1 MCEVS
6 NYKIGGTKLNKRYM
20 TPRFKAALAAYEDV
34 IPAGT
39 YWRYRNGILPPPLGP
54 LLVEHPELAE
64 ALAKDAR
71 DLAAMKKKKGSDQ

>member
-1 MCEVS
+1 MEIFSDQLPSV
-6 NYKIGGTKLNKRYM
+6 TH
-20 TPRFKAALAAYEDV
+20 
-34 IPAGT
+34 
-39 YWRYRNGILPPPLGP
+39 WRYSKGILPPPFGP